1 LVKFLNKKSYFF
13 ELLTFSLPIIF
24 GNIGQIFIGT
34 TEIYVSGQYS
44 TKILAS
50 IGIAQGLTGPFFMI
64 GLGMLFGISP
74 LLAIKRGEN
83 KKPEDFF
90 KTCLLYS
97 LIVCIIVVPLVQLS
111 TFIIPM
117 IGFDKDLVPPIQE
130 YVFYFS
136 FSLIPAFL
144 YQGIR
149 EYLQSMEK
157 VFVANVLS
165 FLTAFLNLGLGYLF
179 VFGKGPFP
187 EMGILGLALSINL
200 IRLFTLIGVLIPCLP
215 LFKGPLK
222 IDWTF
227 MKETFRL
234 SVPLALNVFLE
245 VCAFCLV
252 TVLVGVMGK
261 VESAAHSIVLT
272 VATIT
277 FMVPLGISHATS
289 VKVAEALGQKSFQ
302 NIKHY
307 SWVGLFM
314 ATGIMGISGVCLYL
328 FPSEIF
334 SIFSEDKETFKLAS
348 TIFMVAAFFQLA
360 DGFQAA
366 LNGILRGLKMTKECM
381 IVTLISH
388 WFIGLPLGYLLGF
401 YFKWGPSGLWVGLA
415 TSLFTVGLLLFI
427 IFIKK
432 MRKLGHR

>member
-1 LVKFLNKKSYFF
+1 
-13 ELLTFSLPIIF
+13 
-24 GNIGQIFIGT
+24 
-34 TEIYVSGQYS
+34 
-44 TKILAS
+44 
-50 IGIAQGLTGPFFMI
+50 MI

-314 ATGIMGISGVCLYL
+314 ATGIMGISGICLYL

-401 YFKWGPSGLWVGLA
+401 YFRWGPSGLWVGLA

>member
-1 LVKFLNKKSYFF
+1 
-13 ELLTFSLPIIF
+13 
-24 GNIGQIFIGT
+24 
-34 TEIYVSGQYS
+34 
-44 TKILAS
+44 
-50 IGIAQGLTGPFFMI
+50 
-64 GLGMLFGISP
+64 
-74 LLAIKRGEN
+74 
-83 KKPEDFF
+83 
-90 KTCLLYS
+90 
-97 LIVCIIVVPLVQLS
+97 
-111 TFIIPM
+111 
-117 IGFDKDLVPPIQE
+117 
-130 YVFYFS
+130 
-136 FSLIPAFL
+136 
-144 YQGIR
+144 
-149 EYLQSMEK
+149 
-157 VFVANVLS
+157 
-165 FLTAFLNLGLGYLF
+165 
-179 VFGKGPFP
+179 
-187 EMGILGLALSINL
+187 MGILGLALSINL

-289 VKVAEALGQKSFQ
+289 VKVAEALGQKSFE

-314 ATGIMGISGVCLYL
+314 ATGIMGISGVCLFL

-360 DGFQAA
+360 DGLQAA

-401 YFKWGPSGLWVGLA
+401 YFKWGPSGLWIGLA

-432 MRKLGHR
+432 MGALAHR

>member
-1 LVKFLNKKSYFF
+1 M
-13 ELLTFSLPIIF
+13 
-24 GNIGQIFIGT
+24 
-34 TEIYVSGQYS
+34 SGQYS

-83 KKPEDFF
+83 KKTEDFF

-117 IGFDKDLVPPIQE
+117 IGFEKDLVPPIQE

-314 ATGIMGISGVCLYL
+314 ATGIMGISGICLYL

-401 YFKWGPSGLWVGLA
+401 YFKWGPSGLWIGLA

-432 MRKLGHR
+432 MRKLDHR

>member
-1 LVKFLNKKSYFF
+1 MNKKSFF
-13 ELLTFSLPIIF
+13 SELLIFSLPIIF
-24 GNIGQIFIGT
+24 GNIGQIFVGT
-34 TEIYVSGQYS
+34 TEIYISGQYS
-44 TKILAS
+44 TQILAA

-97 LIVCIIVVPLVQLS
+97 LIVCAVVVPLLQVSILL
-111 TFIIPM
+111 FPF
-117 IGFDKDLVPPIQE
+117 IGFEKELVSPIQE
-130 YVFYFS
+130 YAFYFS
-136 FSLIPAFL
+136 FSLIPAFF

-215 LFKGPLK
+215 LFKGPSK

-234 SVPLALNVFLE
+234 SIPLGLNVFLE

-252 TVLVGVMGK
+252 TVLIGVMGK
-261 VESAAHSIVLT
+261 VESAAHNIVLT

-277 FMVPLGISHATS
+277 FMVPLGISNATS
-289 VKVAEALGQKSFQ
+289 VKVAEAFGQGSIK
-302 NIKHY
+302 NIKSY
-307 SWVGLFM
+307 SWMAIFM
-314 ATGIMGISGVCLYL
+314 ATGIMGVSGLCL
-328 FPSEIF
+328 FFFSQEIF
-334 SIFSEDKETFKLAS
+334 SIFSEDKKIFKFAS
-348 TIFMVAAFFQLA
+348 IIFMVAAFFQLA
-360 DGFQAA
+360 DGFQVA

-388 WFIGLPLGYLLGF
+388 WFIGLPLGCLLGF
-401 YFKWGPSGLWVGLA
+401 HYKWGPSGLWIGLA

-427 IFIKK
+427 IFLKK
-432 MRKLGHR
+432 MRELSSVQHGI